1 MTIVAFHTLVVVLG
15 ILSMGFQLLASRLLS
30 PYFGS
35 GIDVWAW
42 LISTFLLA
50 FSLGSLGGGWISSR
64 PFPARTRWHFA
75 MAGLAIATF
84 AFTAIFVRGLLKQID
99 ATFYPDTNLGLFT
112 ACMSL
117 FFLPVTALSTF
128 GPQNVQYLAGRGM
141 APGLASGVVY
151 GVSTFGNIAGVM
163 LTALLFIP
171 HLPVSSL
178 LYVWVGVALVG
189 LGCLVAILRSGSTAS
204 ASAS

>member
-1 MTIVAFHTLVVVLG
+1 VVVFSFYLLVVVLG

-50 FSLGSLGGGWISSR
+50 FSLGSIGGGWISNQ
-64 PFPARTRWHFA
+64 PEPARGRWRLA
-75 MAGLAIATF
+75 MALLAVVTF
-84 AFTAIFVRGLLKQID
+84 AFTAFFVSGLLKQID
-99 ATFYPDTNLGLFT
+99 AAFYPNNNLGLFT

-128 GPQNVQYLAGRGM
+128 GPQNVQYLAGRGL

-163 LTALLFIP
+163 LTALVLIP
-171 HLPVSSL
+171 VMPVSSL
-178 LYVWVGVALVG
+178 LVLWLVVALVG
-189 LGCLVAILRSGSTAS
+189 LGCLLAILRSGSTAP
-204 ASAS
+204 AS

>member
-1 MTIVAFHTLVVVLG
+1 MTIVVFYTVVVVLG

-50 FSLGSLGGGWISSR
+50 FSLGSIAGGWISNR
-64 PFPARTRWHFA
+64 APRVRRQLQIA
-75 MAGLAIATF
+75 MAVLGIVTLAVTAYAARPILNQIELAWLHDLNF
-84 AFTAIFVRGLLKQID
+84 A
-99 ATFYPDTNLGLFT
+99 LFS

-117 FFLPVTALSTF
+117 FFLPVAAISTF
-128 GPQNVQYLAGRGM
+128 GPQNVQFLASRGM

-163 LTALLFIP
+163 LTSLVLIP
-171 HLPVSSL
+171 SIGVSSL
-178 LYVWVGVALVG
+178 LLVWLAVAVAG
-189 LGCLVAILRSGSTAS
+189 LGCLVVILRSAS
-204 ASAS
+204 FSPS